1 MPEESNYRRVSVVL
15 PVILITVGV
24 LFLVHNWRPTFEPWE
39 ILRDYW
45 PLILIFVGLG
55 KIYDNYQ
62 RTRNPN
68 AAPGISVGTTVG
80 ILAFVAVLALLLWHG
95 RGAARSHG
103 LYSSDFN
110 HTSQTVDLH
119 GAKSARAHLEMSAGE
134 LTIGGDSQHALDADF
149 RFTRAYDEPRV
160 DYHVTDSVGEIRI
173 SQDSHPVRFGNTR
186 NEWNL
191 RFNKDLPLELRVEMG
206 AGQGNLDFRDI
217 PLTRLDLHLGAG
229 QVDVDLTGERKTD
242 LTADIEGGVGQANI
256 RLPKKIGVIAEAS
269 GGIGSISTHGLK
281 QDGGSYTNEAYGKS
295 PVTIHLKVSGGIG
308 EIVLTEEP

>member
-39 ILRDYW
+39 ILLDYW

-80 ILAFVAVLALLLWHG
+80 ILAFVAVLAFLLWHG

-110 HTSQTVDLH
+110 HTSQTVDLQ